1 MGWYPRRY
9 GYGGGCCLSR
19 MVSSVVALIFVLIFL
34 FSLVGNI
41 FSGNGSFTYVEY
53 DEEVFQDYTNGQYQ
67 KEFGSSS
74 AYEDNILLV
83 FLTSEECYDYYYIA
97 WVGDHIVTDI
107 NFMLGNEYTELGEAM
122 SQCINAS
129 SYKYSLDSNLA
140 QVFETLTE
148 QIGALG
154 LESSFD
160 CDEEHI
166 QVQSHLT
173 NYTDLP
179 MTEETVDEA
188 LAAFTDATGIPV
200 VVVVEDMEEV
210 FGTPVQIGG
219 TGASRVPVL
228 MVVCLVVIAVILIVI
243 IVKRRREE
251 NDDSDYHNSRYRDF
265 DN

>member
-1 MGWYPRRY
+1 M
-9 GYGGGCCLSR
+9 
-19 MVSSVVALIFVLIFL
+19 IFVLIFL
-34 FSLVGNI
+34 FTMVGNM
-41 FSGNGSFTYVEY
+41 FSGNGSFTYVAY
-53 DEEVFQDYTNGQYQ
+53 DEETFQDYANEQYQ

-83 FLTSEECYDYYYIA
+83 FLTSEDCYEYYYIA

-107 NFMLGNEYTELGEAM
+107 NYMLGNEYTELGEAM

-140 QVFETLTE
+140 QVMETLTE

-154 LESSFD
+154 LESSYN

-166 QVQSHLT
+166 LVKSHLT

-179 MTEETVDEA
+179 MTAETVDAA

-210 FGTPVQIGG
+210 FGTPVKVGG
-219 TGASRVPVL
+219 TGTNWGRIL
-228 MVVCLVVIAVILIVI
+228 MVAVLVILVVVLIVI